1 MVCDDARPP
10 VQRTE
15 RIGPNLLLLEHDAK
29 ELVHPLGIPIPPGVF
44 VDSET
49 VDSLALDD
57 GAWVVKAQVGVGGR
71 GKAGGIGFAASAAE
85 AADFIRK
92 HADATIKGHRV
103 AGFRIERKV
112 DFVHEVYLSFMVDAA
127 ARGVRVLLSAQG
139 GVDVEAHAQHADA
152 MLSVVAAPDPVS
164 LVAAAKTLLRELPSD
179 LQTPLADAI
188 EKLAR
193 AFLRLDATLLEVNPL
208 FVLADGSWIA
218 GDMKLGVDE
227 SALPRQPELEQ
238 TIRAR
243 PEAYRESNFKLEHD
257 FDYVGIDAHG
267 QVGLLTTGA
276 GLSMMLIDE
285 MLQAGR
291 RPFNFCDVRT
301 GQLRGS
307 PARLIEVLQQFTR
320 GPDIAVVLVNVFA
333 GITDLGEFAQLLL
346 AALDAVPQIKVPV
359 VARLIGNNFAAAK
372 QLIEQSGRPITVE
385 FDLDKALQ
393 KAVDLAGMAA

>member
-44 VDSET
+44 VDSKT
-49 VDSLALDD
+49 VDSQALDD

-71 GKAGGIGFAASAAE
+71 GKAGGIGFATSAAE

-112 DFVHEVYLSFMVDAA
+112 DFTHEVYLSFMVDAA
-127 ARGVRVLLSAQG
+127 ARGVRVLLSVQG

-179 LQTPLADAI
+179 LQTSLADAI

-267 QVGLLTTGA
+267 QV
-276 GLSMMLIDE
+276 
-285 MLQAGR
+285 
-291 RPFNFCDVRT
+291 
-301 GQLRGS
+301 
-307 PARLIEVLQQFTR
+307 
-320 GPDIAVVLVNVFA
+320 
-333 GITDLGEFAQLLL
+333 
-346 AALDAVPQIKVPV
+346 
-359 VARLIGNNFAAAK
+359 
-372 QLIEQSGRPITVE
+372 
-385 FDLDKALQ
+385 
-393 KAVDLAGMAA
+393 

>member
-1 MVCDDARPP
+1 M
-10 VQRTE
+10 
-15 RIGPNLLLLEHDAK
+15 LLLEHDAK

-44 VDSET
+44 VDSGLI
-49 VDSLALDD
+49 DGLALDE

-85 AADFIRK
+85 AVDFIRQ
-92 HADATIKGHRV
+92 HANATIKGHRV

-112 DFVHEVYLSFMVDAA
+112 DFVSEVYLSFMVDAA
-127 ARGVRVLLSAQG
+127 ERGIRVMFSAQG
-139 GVDVEAHAQHADA
+139 GVDVEAHAQQADA
-152 MLSVVAAPDPVS
+152 MLSAVTAPDLAS
-164 LVAAAKTLLRELPSD
+164 LVAAANTLLRDVPND
-179 LQTPLADAI
+179 LRKPLGDAI

-208 FVLADGSWIA
+208 FVLADGSWVA

-238 TIRAR
+238 AIRAR
-243 PEAYRESNFKLEHD
+243 PDAYRESNFKLDHD

-346 AALDAVPQIKVPV
+346 AALDAVPEIKVPV
-359 VARLIGNNFAAAK
+359 VARLIGNNFQAAK
-372 QLIEQSGRPITVE
+372 QLIEQSGRRITVE

-393 KAVDLAGMAA
+393 KAVELAGVMA

>member
-1 MVCDDARPP
+1 
-10 VQRTE
+10 
-15 RIGPNLLLLEHDAK
+15 LLLLEHDAK
-29 ELVHPLGIPIPPGVF
+29 ELTRTLGVPIPAGVF
-44 VDSET
+44 VDSQSFE
-49 VDSLALDD
+49 SLSLDE
-57 GAWVVKAQVGVGGR
+57 GCEWVVKAQVGVGGR
-71 GKAGGIGFAASAAE
+71 GKAGGIGFASSAAE
-85 AADFIRK
+85 AIDFMRT
-92 HADATIKGHRV
+92 HAETSIKGHKV
-103 AGFRIERKV
+103 AGFRVERKV
-112 DFVHEVYLSFMVDAA
+112 AFQREVYLSFMVDAA
-127 ARGVRVLLSAQG
+127 ERGVRVMVSAQG
-139 GVDVEAHAQHADA
+139 GVDVEAHAQHGDA
-152 MLSVVAAPDPVS
+152 MLSAVAPADQAS
-164 LVAAAKTLLRELPSD
+164 LVAAATALLRDLPSE
-179 LQTPLADAI
+179 LHKPLGDAV

-208 FVLADGSWIA
+208 FVLADGGWTA

-238 TIRAR
+238 VIRSR
-243 PEAYRESNFKLEHD
+243 PDAYRESNFKLEHD

-346 AALDAVPQIKVPV
+346 AALDAVPEIKVPV
-359 VARLIGNNFAAAK
+359 VARLIGNNFEVAK
-372 QLIEQSGRPITVE
+372 TLIEQSGRRIAVE
-385 FDLDKALQ
+385 FDLDKALL
-393 KAVDLAGMAA
+393 KAVELAGVAA